1 MYEELNKPRNLG
13 HFMLALDPA
22 RFADRNAFV
31 SQVGLFLD
39 EIRAEGALAPGDP
52 ERLSAERRGREG
64 IPLGA
69 ATVEELNR
77 LAAELGVTQL

>member
-1 MYEELNKPRNLG
+1 MYGELDKPRNLG

-22 RFADRNAFV
+22 RFAQRKAFL
-31 SQVGLFLD
+31 SQIALFLD

-52 ERLSAERRGREG
+52 ERRNAAQRMREG
-64 IPLGA
+64 IPLGE

-77 LAAELGVTQL
+77 LADEAGVDKL